1 LLYPTEYQRLQANS
15 FRADFT
21 TISCTQNAKTF
32 CHPLIN
38 YQTPFNV
45 DIYEIPIAANP
56 NQTPDLLRSDH
67 IAFVNMGLP
76 AGMLTDTADYRNPN
90 YHQAT
95 DTLDTLN
102 IAFITQQANAVV
114 AWLDGMNTTSVTGTP
129 APTATNAQSLNLTL
143 FLHGIGKSGDN
154 SNPTATGNL
163 NPLHPQRTAT
173 VEFYNSSNIL
183 TGTKFSTLNFQLST
197 GSFTGT
203 VDVSSLPSGV
213 YTAKVKVSQY
223 LKKGIPGIIT
233 LPAIA
238 SATVGPISF
247 TTGDANND
255 NTLSILDYNLL
266 LDCFSDLTPAKN
278 CTDPTKK
285 TATDLTDDGAVNQFD
300 YNLFLRELSVQSGE

>member
-1 LLYPTEYQRLQANS
+1 VRIIDRSNTKGLSYNNPIEVTNYPVVM
-15 FRADFT
+15 RAMKACGTKNTATHYT
-21 TISCTQNAKTF
+21 TC
-32 CHPLIN
+32 
-38 YQTPFNV
+38 
-45 DIYEIPIAANP
+45 
-56 NQTPDLLRSDH
+56 
-67 IAFVNMGLP
+67 
-76 AGMLTDTADYRNPN
+76 
-90 YHQAT
+90 
-95 DTLDTLN
+95 
-102 IAFITQQANAVV
+102 
-114 AWLDGMNTTSVTGTP
+114 GMNYVTDGGRFYNPPGYWVYWDVADPPGWRVGSGNSAGTSYSAGFLPRYTYVSNGYVIVEGNGGDLFVMKYNDSSTP
-129 APTATNAQSLNLTL
+129 APTISLAPTGTNSQNMALTL

-154 SNPTATGNL
+154 SNPTAGGNM

-173 VEFYNSSNIL
+173 VEFYNASNQL
-183 TGTKFSTLNFQLST
+183 AKTASTTVTFNSTAGNFQGTGDTSTLAP
-197 GSFTGT
+197 GS
-203 VDVSSLPSGV
+203 

-238 SATVGPISF
+238 SATVGPMSL